1 MKNKLPIWMTDWTLQ
16 HPKNKN
22 KIIIKDVICKG
33 WTSNDIINNDMLI
46 KKVINRLGNKKK
58 NLILIPIH
66 VKLKSQHGYGPKY
79 ENEKLFT

>member
-1 MKNKLPIWMTDWTLQ
+1 MKDKIPIWMTDWTLQ

-22 KIIIKDVICKG
+22 IFIIKDIVCKG
-33 WTSNDIINNDMLI
+33 WSSKDIINNDMLI